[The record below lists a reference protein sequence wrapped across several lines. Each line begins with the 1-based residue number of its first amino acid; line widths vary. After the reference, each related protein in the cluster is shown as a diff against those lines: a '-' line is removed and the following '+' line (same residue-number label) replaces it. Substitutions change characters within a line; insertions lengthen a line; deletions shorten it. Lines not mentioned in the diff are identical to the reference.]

1 MTTISRYYRSGE
13 GQAMHLA
20 FVELLEWL
28 YDNLGQRDGEA
39 SATYTHQIS
48 GVSLLSVHPEWDKL
62 KNEYYAVRGVPKFNE
77 HLNEIIL
84 EWNDKWWVSQVTLWM
99 PSNELNFEIT
109 VRVPDDVIATQIKLA
124 FLC

>member
-48 GVSLLSVHPEWDKL
+48 GVSLLS
-62 KNEYYAVRGVPKFNE
+62 VRGVPKFNE